1 MGLSPKRGALG
12 SVLTGSQKEA
22 TDGPMR
28 HPEHEDG
35 EGENLF
41 EAAGL
46 EVDLDELAAAQRQ
59 ALRTLEARVKNETVG
74 GLEVDK
80 GSS

>member
-1 MGLSPKRGALG
+1 M
-12 SVLTGSQKEA
+12 TGSQKEA
-22 TDGPMR
+22 ADGPMR

-35 EGENLF
+35 GENLF

-46 EVDLDELAAAQRQ
+46 EVDLDELAAQRQ

-74 GLEVDK
+74 GLVLDQ